1 MVQINNE
8 ILLTYKKQN
17 NTMSLEI
24 TITSEVTQTEKGMH
38 VISLMCG
45 IEYTNKDK
53 NGLITEQKHTYRQRE
68 KTYGYES
75 GNGGGKSGAWDECTH
90 PTLCKPENQ
99 QGPAVCHGELYSI
112 LCDYVIMIMN
122 IV

>member
-45 IEYTNKDK
+45 I
-53 NGLITEQKHTYRQRE
+53 
-68 KTYGYES
+68 
-75 GNGGGKSGAWDECTH
+75 
-90 PTLCKPENQ
+90 
-99 QGPAVCHGELYSI
+99 
-112 LCDYVIMIMN
+112 
-122 IV
+122 